1 MGDGWD
7 FTKLPKEEHAAI
19 IQAYAEN
26 DARKLLEIHDKYKL
40 SPHKYCCNC
49 TVTMPED
56 IAKNLLKAG
65 VIESNGEDKK
75 MSFIVYFGDKNW
87 CTVWVDT
94 MPKHEFKTQINIS
107 FS

>member
-1 MGDGWD
+1 MEQSMD
-7 FTKLPKEEHAAI
+7 KERVKKWL
-19 IQAYAEN
+19 N
-26 DARKLLEIHDKYKL
+26 DAVVVAHELRSTEP
-40 SPHKYCCNC
+40 SCCNC

-87 CTVWVDT
+87 CTVFVEAT
-94 MPKHEFKTQINIS
+94 PKEKWKTQINIS
-107 FS
+107 FN